1 MTPELEQ
8 ISTDIASLDQ
18 KITSVL
24 DYLQGREPKENKN
37 DLYSFFNN
45 KEDEE
50 RAERNRYVRFERK
63 KRIYQSIPIN
73 IDGIS
78 TDGKRELEKILKG
91 LMPKEEKIKLPVPK
105 PPFPALLAGLA
116 ALGIVLW
123 ALHKLLNAKLSD
135 LVRQLTGIANLLPK
149 NWRDIFPSPG
159 PVTPKGR
166 MPGTK
171 IVPKGT
177 SAAAEARAI
186 EEAAAAVKQTKIAS
200 LRDPTFIKGTPE
212 YKNFI
217 KGAHLSNAE
226 RLVLQKELKWF
237 PKVIIDGSI
246 ESTKNFL
253 KYSSRIDVMAGRD
266 PEKTAY
272 NKALKELLRLKLL
285 GLSPDEIRNINNE
298 VKPIILKS
306 KLNIIQ
312 DMIYAIKEIPG
323 TLRGMVSEAI
333 KSPFT
338 QEEWNKTFGVIEDI
352 FKELGNA
359 VGEKLTAAKTSI
371 MESKPVQATIQ
382 AAEGLS
388 NKVKTAVAKLGP
400 ILRVLEK
407 PLAAYIVWEDY
418 SQNIKNKGDNLSAQL
433 EGLQSGMIRW
443 LTFGAADLKDV
454 NDKTEKTNKAW
465 QEGKYT
471 EAYVREVTKL
481 VDFGLSMP
489 NVALQKFYELIGKK
503 DYAEYYKNTAKDIDI
518 MDWYNYAVEK
528 TYKALYNIV
537 DWITLGYGVKK
548 PKPAEP
554 IKQDFVYRPGQRPV
568 SFSPNDTII
577 GVKDL
582 RVLTKSSE
590 QIVEK
595 NMKTFV
601 DVIEKS
607 NKSVLNELKEE
618 RLLTQRLTENIKQ
631 LSDTIIAQSK
641 NNVNMVNNSRNLTN
655 ISMNPTTAKSYR
667 DSVIYT

>member
-1 MTPELEQ
+1 VTPELEQ
-8 ISTDIASLDQ
+8 ISTNIASLDQ
-18 KITSVL
+18 KVTSVL

-37 DLYSFFNN
+37 DLYSFFDN

-73 IDGIS
+73 VDGIS

-135 LVRQLTGIANLLPK
+135 LLRQLTGIANLLPK
-149 NWRDIFPSPG
+149 NWKDIFPIPE
-159 PVTPKGR
+159 TPKIPT
-166 MPGTK
+166 PGTK
-171 IVPKGT
+171 IAPKGT
-177 SAAAEARAI
+177 RASAEAKAL
-186 EEAAAAVKQTKIAS
+186 EEAAIAAKKAKIAV
-200 LRDPTFIKGTPE
+200 LRDPSFIKGTPE
-212 YKNFI
+212 YQKFI
-217 KGAHLSNAE
+217 KGAYLSDAE
-226 RLVLQKELKWF
+226 RLAVQKQIKTL
-237 PKVIIDGSI
+237 PKFIIDGSVKDA
-246 ESTKNFL
+246 ENFL
-253 KYSSRIDVMAGRD
+253 KYISGVDRMAGIN
-266 PEKTAY
+266 PETDKLVIKTR
-272 NKALKELLRLKLL
+272 EMIRLKLL
-285 GLSPDEIRNINNE
+285 GLSPDELRNINNE
-298 VKPIILKS
+298 LKPVIMKSRLGIIE
-306 KLNIIQ
+306 
-312 DMIYAIKEIPG
+312 DMIYAVKEIPG
-323 TLRGMVSEAI
+323 TLRGMASEVI

-338 QEEWNKTFGVIEDI
+338 QEEWSKTFGVIEDI
-352 FKELGNA
+352 FKDLGNS

-371 MESKPVQATIQ
+371 MESKPVQATLQ

-388 NKVKTAVAKLGP
+388 NKVKAAVARLGP

-407 PLAAYIVWEDY
+407 PLAAYIIWEDY
-418 SQNIKNKGDNLSAQL
+418 SENIKNKGENLNAQL
-433 EGLQSGMIRW
+433 EGLQAGMIRW

-454 NDKTEKTNKAW
+454 NDKTEKINKAW
-465 QEGKYT
+465 QESKHT
-471 EAYVREVTKL
+471 EAYIRGVTQL

-503 DYAEYYKNTAKDIDI
+503 DYAEYYKNIAKDIDV
-518 MDWYNYAVEK
+518 MDWYNYAAAK
-528 TYKALYNIV
+528 TYEALYNIV

-554 IKQDFVYRPGQRPV
+554 VKQDFVYRPGQRPV

-582 RVLTKSSE
+582 RVLTRSSE
-590 QIVEK
+590 QTVEK
-595 NMKTFV
+595 NMKIFV

-607 NKSVLNELKEE
+607 NKSVVLELKEE

-667 DSVIYT
+667 DSVIYS